1 MGEGTIGKWIGVCGH
16 QRKKKGLPRISQ
28 GVFVGCFKRTY
39 YHYSLIL
46 VIKKSDA
53 FRLNGIQHEK
63 QIVQKNTNLGMW
75 GGGEVPYLKAVCVIL
90 L

>member
-1 MGEGTIGKWIGVCGH
+1 M
-16 QRKKKGLPRISQ
+16 ISQ
-28 GVFVGCFKRTY
+28 IVFVGCFKRTY

-75 GGGEVPYLKAVCVIL
+75 GEVPYLKAVGVIL
-90 L
+90 